1 MIKCFYYLQNI
12 SGYCND
18 SRSIKKGE
26 CTMKT
31 RENIILAMLIVLAV
45 FLVFGCANKTK
56 ELLAEDFQKMS
67 DDDLLRYFYRLN
79 DEIERIEKQP
89 GPQVG
94 IGIGGFG
101 RHTGGGVGIS
111 SGSTGYT
118 AEELRAR
125 RIDVRMDL
133 KKRGIV
139 P

>member
-1 MIKCFYYLQNI
+1 
-12 SGYCND
+12 
-18 SRSIKKGE
+18 
-26 CTMKT
+26 MKT
-31 RENIILAMLIVLAV
+31 RETIILAMLIVVAL

-56 ELLAEDFQKMS
+56 ELLAEDYQKMS
-67 DDDLLRYFYRLN
+67 NDDLLRYFYRLN
-79 DEIERIEKQP
+79 DEIERIEKQS
-89 GPQVG
+89 GPQVS

-101 RHTGGGVGIS
+101 SHTGGGVGVS

-133 KKRGIV
+133 KKRGLV